1 MNQINI
7 LIIRF
12 TSLGDLVTLEPIL
25 RAIKYFNPNAHITF
39 LTSGIGKG
47 LYSDTDYFDEYIVHK
62 SFLSTISTLKNKKF
76 NTVINLQCNKPSH
89 YINFFVKK
97 NRTINKSYNFFQ
109 KLFHIKTPSKGMQE
123 ILEAL
128 HMDKEQIKS
137 YILDEKNIS
146 ISLPVSKDNKYESVI
161 KDKFKNKKIITV
173 SVGTSKAWESKKWG
187 KDNFKNLIYMLK
199 DNFGVILVGS
209 ELELDDTQEIM
220 KEMGSEILSFVN
232 KTNLTELKSV
242 IKLANLYLGNDS
254 GPTHIAAA
262 LGVRTVTIFG
272 STDIKHSVS
281 FIHTKSVHTN
291 IKPSSSITC
300 HPCYKKVCP
309 TEHECMEDIS
319 VGTVYK
325 AIIDTLERS

>member
-1 MNQINI
+1 MNKINI

-62 SFLSTISTLKNKKF
+62 NFLSTISDIKSRKF
-76 NTVINLQCNKPSH
+76 HTVINLQCNKPSH

-97 NRTINKSYNFFQ
+97 KYTINKSYNFFQ
-109 KLFHIKTPSKGMQE
+109 KLFHIKTPSKNMQE

-128 HMDKEQIKS
+128 NINKKQIDD
-137 YILDEKNIS
+137 YVLDEKSSS
-146 ISLPVSKDNKYESVI
+146 ITLPVSNENRYEAEI
-161 KDKFKNKKIITV
+161 KDKFKEKKIIAI
-173 SVGTSKAWESKKWG
+173 SVGASQVWESKKWG
-187 KDNFKNLIYMLK
+187 KENFKDLIGLLNN
-199 DNFGVILVGS
+199 NFGIILVGS
-209 ELELDDTQEIM
+209 ELELDDTKEIVDEF
-220 KEMGSEILSFVN
+220 KDEILNFVN

-242 IKLANLYLGNDS
+242 ISLANLYIGNDS

-281 FIHTKSVHTN
+281 LMHTNSVHTN
-291 IKPSSSITC
+291 IKPSSSIEC
-300 HPCYKKVCP
+300 HPCYRKECP
-309 TEHECMEDIS
+309 TEHECMKDIS
-319 VGTVYK
+319 VEAVYK
-325 AIIDTLERS
+325 EAINTLEHS

>member
-25 RAIKYFNPNAHITF
+25 RAIKYFNPNAQITF

-62 SFLSTISTLKNKKF
+62 NFLSTISDIKNRKF
-76 NTVINLQCNKPSH
+76 HTVINLQCNKPSH

-97 NRTINKSYNFFQ
+97 KYTINKSYNFFQ
-109 KLFHIKTPSKGMQE
+109 KLFHIKTPSKSMQE

-128 HMDKEQIKS
+128 NMDKEQIKS

-146 ISLPVSKDNKYESVI
+146 ISLPIAKENIYEAKVR
-161 KDKFKNKKIITV
+161 DKFKNRKIIAI

-187 KDNFKNLIYMLK
+187 KDNFKNLIHLLK
-199 DNFGVILVGS
+199 KNFGVILVGS
-209 ELELDDTQEIM
+209 ELELDDTEEIM
-220 KEMGSEILSFVN
+220 QEMGSEILSFVN

-281 FIHTKSVHTN
+281 FIYTNSIHTN

-300 HPCYKKVCP
+300 YPCYKKVCP

-319 VGTVYK
+319 VDTVYK
-325 AIIDTLERS
+325 AVLTTLERS

>member
-1 MNQINI
+1 MNKINI

-62 SFLSTISTLKNKKF
+62 SFLSTVSNLKDKKF
-76 NTVINLQCNKPSH
+76 HTVINLQCNKPSH
-89 YINFFVKK
+89 YINFFVNKK
-97 NRTINKSYNFFQ
+97 HTINKSYNFFQ
-109 KLFHIKTPSKGMQE
+109 KLFHIKTPSKNMQE

-128 HMDKEQIKS
+128 NINKKQIDD
-137 YILDEKNIS
+137 YVLDEKSSS
-146 ISLPVSKDNKYESVI
+146 ITLPVSNENRYEAEI
-161 KDKFKNKKIITV
+161 KDKFKEKKIIAI
-173 SVGTSKAWESKKWG
+173 SVGASQVWESKKWG
-187 KDNFKNLIYMLK
+187 KENFKDLIGLLNN
-199 DNFGVILVGS
+199 NFGIILVGS
-209 ELELDDTQEIM
+209 ELELDDTKEIVDEF
-220 KEMGSEILSFVN
+220 KDEILNFVN

-242 IKLANLYLGNDS
+242 ISLANLYIGNDS

-281 FIHTKSVHTN
+281 LMHTNSVHTN
-291 IKPSSSITC
+291 IKPSSSIEC
-300 HPCYKKVCP
+300 HPCYRKECP
-309 TEHECMEDIS
+309 TEHECMKDIS
-319 VGTVYK
+319 VEAVYK
-325 AIIDTLERS
+325 ETINTLEHS